1 MTNFDILKFILH
13 GFISVQINAF
23 AIFNQ
28 LPKKTINTQVQN
40 STYEAT
46 TTKPLRTQHMKNQ
59 MN

>member
-28 LPKKTINTQVQN
+28 LPKKKI
-40 STYEAT
+40 
-46 TTKPLRTQHMKNQ
+46 
-59 MN
+59 